1 MKWKDK
7 LLKKLALDLKNDD
20 EWRIYI
26 EKLKS
31 DYPEIG
37 IHLAVFSEPILS
49 ELLAGNKSVESRF
62 STNRISPFGRI
73 YSGDVVLVKKSG
85 GPVIAVFVTGSI
97 SSHSN
102 LTPTKIASIRNQ
114 YSESLGLTVDNSFWK
129 EKENSKYGTLV
140 TIKRFRE
147 VSPYFI
153 DKKDRTGWVVLQERK
168 LNQIFTGN
176 K

>member
-7 LLKKLALDLKNDD
+7 LLKKLATDLKDD
-20 EWRIYI
+20 EEWRIYI

-37 IHLAVFSEPILS
+37 IHLAVFSEPILC
-49 ELLAGNKSVESRF
+49 ELLKGNKKIESRF
-62 STNRISPFGRI
+62 SINRISPFGRI
-73 YSGDVVLVKKSG
+73 YTGDVVLVKKSG
-85 GPVIAVFVTGSI
+85 GPVVAVFVTGSI
-97 SSHSN
+97 TSHAN
-102 LTPTKIASIRNQ
+102 LTPAKILSLRNQ
-114 YSESLGLTVDNSFWK
+114 FSASLGLTVNDQFWK
-129 EKENSKYGTLV
+129 DKEHSKYGTLV
-140 TIKRFRE
+140 SIKRLSE

-168 LNQIFTGN
+168 VNQIFNRN